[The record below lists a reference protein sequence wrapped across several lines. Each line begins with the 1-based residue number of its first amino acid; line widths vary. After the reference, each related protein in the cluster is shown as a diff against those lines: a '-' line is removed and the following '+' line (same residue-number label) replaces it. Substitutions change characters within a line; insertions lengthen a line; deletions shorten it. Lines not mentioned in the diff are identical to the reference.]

1 MKKIELLLLLLILS
15 LGFVVRMYR
24 FNRPIADWHSWRQS
38 DTSMVSRNFIKEGFD
53 ILRPRFD
60 DLSKGVSLIDNPKG
74 YRFVEFPFYNL
85 AQAGL
90 FRLFNRFTLEEWG
103 RIVTIVSSLISI
115 ILFYLL
121 VKKYVSG
128 RAGLFAAFF
137 YALVPYSIYYG
148 RVVLPDTS
156 MVTFLLL
163 SIYTF
168 DKWLEKNS
176 NLYFVLSTLLF
187 SITILFKPFA
197 LFYILPFIYLAYRK
211 FGFNIIFEKRV
222 WMFAVFSLI
231 PFMLWRFWMS
241 QYPEGIPRNN
251 WLYNSNNIRFKGAFF
266 HWLFAER
273 ISKIILGYFGLPFV
287 ILGMVAKVKK
297 EGLLFFSF
305 LISSLTYLTVFATG
319 NVTHDYYQILI
330 VPSITFFFAKGVDV
344 ILDERKVFS
353 RFTSYLVIA
362 ISIAFMLAFGWF
374 VIRDYYN
381 LQHIE
386 IVQAGEA
393 ADKLLPKNA
402 KVIAPYSGDTTFLYH
417 VNRPGWPVWDRPLSE
432 FLDEGATHMV
442 FVNPG
447 EGELGFKKFFTTM
460 QEANNYIIY
469 DLTKPIAP
477 FEEK

>member
-1 MKKIELLLLLLILS
+1 MKKIELLLLLLIIS

-24 FNRPIADWHSWRQS
+24 FDRPIADWHSWRQS
-38 DTSMVSRNFIKEGFD
+38 DTSMVSRNFIKEEFD
-53 ILRPRFD
+53 IFRPRFD

-85 AQAGL
+85 AQAGI
-90 FRLFNRFTLEEWG
+90 FKIQNRFTIEESG
-103 RIVTIVSSLISI
+103 RIVTVFSSLISI
-115 ILFYLL
+115 LLLYLL
-121 VKKYVSG
+121 VKKYISA
-128 RAGLFAAFF
+128 RAGLAAAFF
-137 YALVPYSIYYG
+137 YAFVPYSIYYG
-148 RVVLPDTS
+148 RTVLPDTS

-176 NLYFVLSTLLF
+176 NMYFVLATILF
-187 SITILFKPFA
+187 SITVLFKPFA
-197 LFYILPFIYLAYRK
+197 LFYILPFLYLAYKK
-211 FGFNIIFEKRV
+211 FGLALIFEKKI
-222 WMFAVFSLI
+222 WIFAVLSLI

-287 ILGMVAKVKK
+287 VLGMVAKVKK
-297 EGLLFFSF
+297 EGFLFFSF
-305 LISSLTYLTVFATG
+305 LISSLAYLTVFATG

-330 VPSITFFFAKGVDV
+330 VPTIALFFAKGVDL
-344 ILDERKVFS
+344 ILDVKQIFS
-353 RFTSYLVIA
+353 RFISYLVITS
-362 ISIAFMLAFGWF
+362 SIIFMLAFGWF

-386 IVQAGEA
+386 IVQAGVA
-393 ADKLLPKNA
+393 ADKILPKNA

-417 VNRPGWPVWDRPLSE
+417 VNRKGWPVWDRPLGE
-432 FLDEGATHMV
+432 FLREGATHMV

-447 EGELGFKKFFTTM
+447 EGELKFKEFFTVLGQT
-460 QEANNYIIY
+460 ESYIIF
-469 DLTKPIAP
+469 DLTNPLKP
-477 FEEK
+477 FKE